1 MYCNLVPYV
10 PNTNSITQSLALNLN
25 ETQGW
30 VGGWMG
36 GRAGG
41 RHRPQRPTC
50 VAFPGS
56 PSPAWLHTAEGS
68 GLVSMAAWW
77 LATWPPPHL
86 SSHTWRRGE
95 AGGDRWTG
103 ETA

>member
-1 MYCNLVPYV
+1 MD
-10 PNTNSITQSLALNLN
+10 
-25 ETQGW
+25 GW
-30 VGGWMG
+30 
-36 GRAGG
+36 AGG
-41 RHRPQRPTC
+41 IAHRLTC

-56 PSPAWLHTAEGS
+56 PSPAWLHTAEGP

-86 SSHTWRRGE
+86 SSHTWRRGRRGE